1 MAEES
6 DLERTEPASSRR
18 LEQAREEG
26 NVPQSRELMAF
37 MVLAAGAG
45 NASDQGEWA
54 LTGVNGVD
62 FEDLS
67 SARNDGTS

>member
-6 DLERTEPASSRR
+6 DLERTEPASSKR

-37 MVLAAGAG
+37 MVLAAGAAAFG
-45 NASDQGEWA
+45 
-54 LTGVNGVD
+54 
-62 FEDLS
+62 F
-67 SARNDGTS
+67 SARGCRSAGQAYCAMA